1 MNQETKHPFD
11 YSGASI
17 WTTDA
22 KLKMINIGKKNG
34 TTRREQLKHNEV
46 QGLHLLQSKRN
57 KK

>member
-1 MNQETKHPFD
+1 MNKHPFD

-17 WTTDA
+17 WTKDPD
-22 KLKMINIGKKNG
+22 LKMINIGKQNG
-34 TTRREQLKHNEV
+34 IKRREQLKHNEV

>member
-17 WTTDA
+17 WTRDV
-22 KLKMINIGKKNG
+22 KLKMINISKING
-34 TTRREQLKHNEV
+34 TKRREQLKHSEI
-46 QGLHLLQSKRN
+46 QGFHPLQSKRN

>member
-34 TTRREQLKHNEV
+34 TKRREQMKQTEIPDYHPY
-46 QGLHLLQSKRN
+46 QARKN